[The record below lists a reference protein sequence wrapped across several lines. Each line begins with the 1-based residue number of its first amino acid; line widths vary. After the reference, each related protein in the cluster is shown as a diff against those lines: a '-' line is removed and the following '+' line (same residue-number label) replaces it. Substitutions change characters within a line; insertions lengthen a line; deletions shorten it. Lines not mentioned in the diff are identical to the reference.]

1 VEGFRLDWRCCW
13 FGAGAGPGEYM
24 SLLDRWIYVRL
35 KINYEDAGLAR
46 WVPVIY
52 LTDRNFLG
60 LGVSTGCYLVENRA
74 FGSEFGGS
82 GSGSYV
88 CVLADYTFIIQQFLD
103 PGIFWFAGC
112 YYERGKWW

>member
-1 VEGFRLDWRCCW
+1 
-13 FGAGAGPGEYM
+13 
-24 SLLDRWIYVRL
+24 
-35 KINYEDAGLAR
+35 
-46 WVPVIY
+46 
-52 LTDRNFLG
+52 LG

-103 PGIFWFAGC
+103 PGISHGSPDATMNGENDGSGSDVSCSF
-112 YYERGKWW
+112 